1 MNSVIETFLNHRSI
15 RSYLDQPVEEE
26 KIDLILKSAL
36 AAPTSING
44 QQLSVIVIKDKVKKA
59 EIARLAGDQK
69 WIDEAP
75 VFLLFVMDFT
85 RAKWA
90 TEKNNEVLKI
100 HESLE
105 SIMVGSVDVGI
116 AMGSAIGA
124 AESMGLGIVPIGG
137 VRRNPEEMIRLFNL
151 PELVYPVVGLVVGYP
166 NEMPMQKP
174 RIPMS
179 IFRHEEVYQ
188 ADQSEALEAYDDL
201 MSKYMKERTAGE
213 SDRNWSKQI
222 AAVYKHVYY
231 PKVYPTMKE
240 QGFDNDK

>member
-1 MNSVIETFLNHRSI
+1 MNTTIETFLNHRSI
-15 RSYLDQPVEEE
+15 RAYLDQAVEEE
-26 KIDLILKSAL
+26 KIDLILRSAL

-44 QQLSVIVIKDKVKKA
+44 QQLSVIVIKDKEKKA
-59 EIARLAGDQK
+59 EIAALAGDQK

-90 TEKNNEVLKI
+90 TVKNQAELKI

-105 SIMVGSVDVGI
+105 ALMVGSVDVGI
-116 AMGSAIGA
+116 ALGTAIGA

-137 VRRNPEEMIRLFNL
+137 VRRNPEDIIRLFEL
-151 PELVYPVVGLVVGYP
+151 PQLVYPVAGLVVGYP
-166 NEMPMQKP
+166 NEKPMQKP

-179 IFRHEEVYQ
+179 IFRHDEVYN
-188 ADQSEALEAYDDL
+188 ADQSEALESYDAL
-201 MSKYMKERTAGE
+201 MSDYMKERTGGE

-222 AAVYKHVYY
+222 ATVYKRVYY
-231 PKVYPTMKE
+231 PKVYPTVKE